1 MTDITANV
9 APATANQTAASS
21 LTPTSAQ
28 ATDWV
33 QNLDQDARQ
42 LVQVKGY
49 RSPND
54 LAKAYMHAERAI
66 GSEKIAIPG
75 KEAKPE
81 DWAQV
86 WNKLGRPPK
95 PDGYDLKKPHDAG
108 SYNEEL
114 AGWYKQA
121 AHQAGLTGKQAT
133 ALHDTFVQYIQQHEK
148 IQNQQLEG
156 KRQQLERQLEQEW
169 GPSYDANL
177 TTARRAAQL
186 FADTPDMLQSLEY
199 AIGGPQMLRLFHRIG
214 KHLGEDSMAGG
225 SGRGQGNLSGSQA
238 RAEIARLQ
246 GDGEFSKKW
255 LDKSHPEHNY
265 AISRM
270 QDLHR
275 LMLGER

>member
-1 MTDITANV
+1 MNDMTANAAPV
-9 APATANQTAASS
+9 AANPTAASPS
-21 LTPTSAQ
+21 TTTAVQ

-66 GSEKIAIPG
+66 GSEKVAIPG
-75 KEAKPE
+75 KEAKAE
-81 DWAQV
+81 DWAQL
-86 WNKLGRPPK
+86 WNKLGRPQK
-95 PDGYDLKKPHDAG
+95 PDGYELKKPSEAG
-108 SYNEEL
+108 NYNEEL
-114 AGWYKQA
+114 AGWYRQA
-121 AHQAGLTGKQAT
+121 AHQAGLTGRQAA
-133 ALHDTFVQYIQQHEK
+133 ALHDTFVQYMQQGEK
-148 IQNQQLEG
+148 MQSQQTDA
-156 KRQQLERQLEQEW
+156 KRQQLEHHLEQEW

-177 TTARRAAQL
+177 TTARRAARL
-186 FADTPDMLQSLEY
+186 FADNPDMLQSLEQ
-199 AIGGPQMLRLFHRIG
+199 AIGGPQMLRMFHRIG

-225 SGRGQGNLSGSQA
+225 SGRGQGNVSGSQA

-255 LDKSHPEHNY
+255 LDKSHPEHEF
-265 AISRM
+265 AIGRM

-275 LMLGER
+275 MMLGDR